1 MSAVQGDGR
10 LRTIKKAGG
19 LLLFFLIEEPKGVP
33 HEAGSGGASGDAV
46 KAARCDQDPHILE
59 MDMRSGSIQEILK
72 GYEKA
77 IL

>member
-1 MSAVQGDGR
+1 M
-10 LRTIKKAGG
+10 RTIKKAGG

-33 HEAGSGGASGDAV
+33 HEAGSGGALDDTV
-46 KAARCDQDPHILE
+46 KAACFDQDPHILE

-72 GYEKA
+72 GYESA